1 MSVPPL
7 STLVTDFFLRHLAAE
22 RNVSPHT
29 TTAYRDA
36 LKLFLRFT
44 ADRCHRTIDQ
54 LTIHDLT
61 ASTTVLEFLA
71 DLETRR
77 RNTPRTRNARLAA
90 LQTFF
95 RYVATRE
102 PALASLCQP
111 VFAIPGKKSVRPI
124 LGYLREDELR
134 HFLAHVDRAQP
145 HGERDYVLLA
155 LLYDTG
161 ARIQEVL
168 NLTPHHFH
176 FDPPPYVRVLGKG
189 RRERLCPLL
198 PQTAR
203 LVRRFLVGLER
214 GPDDT
219 RPLLQNGRGA
229 RLGRHGA
236 RYILRKHLRC
246 AAASMPSLARPKI
259 SPHTLRHT
267 KAMHLLQS
275 GVPLVTVKDVLGH
288 ADLQSTEVYAQA
300 DLEMKQDALL
310 AVAGVHPTRPRRARL
325 SQGLLTWLESL

>member
-1 MSVPPL
+1 VSLPAL

-54 LTIHDLT
+54 LTINDLT
-61 ASTTVLEFLA
+61 ASVLLEFLA
-71 DLETRR
+71 DLEIRR

-95 RYVATRE
+95 RYVAARE
-102 PALASLCQP
+102 PALATLCQP
-111 VFAIPGKKSVRPI
+111 VFAIPSKKAIRPI
-124 LGYLREDELR
+124 LGYLSEQELG
-134 HFLAHVDRAQP
+134 HFLAQVDRSSL
-145 HGERDYVLLA
+145 HGERDYILLA
-155 LLYDTG
+155 VLYDTG

-168 NLTPHHFH
+168 DLTPRHFH
-176 FDPPPYVRVLGKG
+176 FDSPAYVRVCGKG

-203 LVRRFLVGLER
+203 LVRRFLVTHGRTL
-214 GPDDT
+214 DDAQ
-219 RPLLQNGRGA
+219 PLLQNRRGT

-236 RYILRKHLRC
+236 RYILLKHLRH

-259 SPHTLRHT
+259 SPHTMRHT

-275 GVPLVTVKDVLGH
+275 GVPLVTVKDFLGH
-288 ADLQSTEVYAQA
+288 VDLTSTEVYVQA
-300 DLEMKQDALL
+300 DLEMKREAL
-310 AVAGVHPTRPRRARL
+310 VKAGGPRPTSTRRARL
-325 SQGLLTWLESL
+325 PQTLITWLESL

>member
-1 MSVPPL
+1 MSLPTL

-36 LKLFLRFT
+36 LKLLLRFT
-44 ADRCHRTIDQ
+44 ADHRHRTIDQ
-54 LTIHDLT
+54 LTIDDLT
-61 ASTTVLEFLA
+61 AVVVLEFLT
-71 DLETRR
+71 DLETQR

-95 RYVATRE
+95 RYVAARE

-111 VFAIPGKKSVRPI
+111 VFAIPSKKTIRPL
-124 LGYLREDELR
+124 LGYLSEQELG
-134 HFLAHVDRAQP
+134 HFLAQVDRSTVN
-145 HGERDYVLLA
+145 GERDYILLA
-155 LLYDTG
+155 VLYDTG

-168 NLTPHHFH
+168 DLTPRHFH
-176 FDPPPYVRVLGKG
+176 FDAPAHVRVCGKG

-198 PQTAR
+198 PQTTR
-203 LVRRFLVGLER
+203 LIRRFLAEH
-214 GPDDT
+214 GPAADDGQ
-219 RPLLQNGRGA
+219 PLFQNRCGT

-236 RYILRKHLRC
+236 RYILLKHLRR
-246 AAASMPSLARPKI
+246 AATSMPSLARPKI

-275 GVPLVTVKDVLGH
+275 GIPLVTVKDFLGH
-288 ADLQSTEVYAQA
+288 ADLQSTEVYVQA
-300 DLEMKQDALL
+300 DLEMKGDAL
-310 AVAGVHPTRPRRARL
+310 AKAGGPHSVSTRRARL
-325 SQGLLTWLESL
+325 SHSLITWLESL